1 MRRVVKVGGSLLLQ
15 SKLAESLRE
24 WIAGQ
29 PAAQTLVIFGG
40 GELIEAIRR
49 LDQLRPGDPGEVHWR
64 CVELLQATFDI
75 ASSWLV
81 DWPRIDTT
89 GDFDEALA
97 AITSGSPATLVSVRS
112 FYRRDSGSQLRRDP
126 GDSGSQLPG
135 DSGSQLPLNWS
146 TTTDSIA
153 AELAVKVG
161 ADELVLLKSC
171 DVDPEADAL
180 QLARKGIV
188 DPVFPRV
195 AGKLPA
201 FRVERLC

>member
-112 FYRRDSGSQLRRDP
+112 FYRRDSGS
-126 GDSGSQLPG
+126 